1 MVVNLWIIVEGV
13 CMKPPRLT
21 LFMRGISQ
29 MEPVKK
35 TVECIWDPTVV
46 LNMFREWPDNSYLSL
61 LDLSKKCVTLIALD
75 QAQRAQTLQH
85 LNVLNITITQHAIMF
100 VLDTRLKQTKGDR
113 ATPLLYLPKI
123 QDSKVCVW

>member
-13 CMKPPRLT
+13 RMESSRLT

-61 LDLSKKCVTLIALD
+61 LDLSKKCVTLIAL
-75 QAQRAQTLQH
+75 ATVQRAEMLQH
-85 LNVLNITITQHAIMF
+85 LSVLNMTITWHAMTF
-100 VLDTRLKQTKGDR
+100 VLDTRLKQIKGDR
-113 ATPLLYLPKI
+113 TTLLYLPKI
-123 QDSKVCVW
+123 QDSKVCV